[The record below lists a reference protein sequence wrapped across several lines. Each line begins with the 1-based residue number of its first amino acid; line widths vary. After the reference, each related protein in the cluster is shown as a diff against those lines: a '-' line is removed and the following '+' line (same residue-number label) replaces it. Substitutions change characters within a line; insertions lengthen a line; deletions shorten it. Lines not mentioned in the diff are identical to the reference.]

1 MTQAVQV
8 PRSLPL
14 MSQGE
19 RDAIADGYID
29 LASQYGSYDSQLKVF
44 LEAERFRNCLKYRR
58 VLQCGKCQHH
68 YGLTFSCNSRM
79 CDKCARRLYRT
90 VFQALY
96 DELKPYWTDRAKTY
110 GPKLLTLTFNTNRW
124 NRGLPS
130 KRDLERCQKEIR
142 QFVIRFYHKFAAK
155 RSRNGRWYL
164 TKKWRG
170 CGAVA
175 VAELGSQNNLHF
187 HFLVY
192 GPHIP
197 QRQLS
202 AAWTGITGDSGIVD
216 IRKVQTPADAT
227 RYILK
232 YVTKPPVNNSFKAVA
247 AWSWLMKGKR
257 RLSTY
262 GVMFNRKKI
271 APAPRGDTSLCCWFD
286 GQKLRFRGLSTDADN
301 VLLDWKLFAAEVSSG
316 EIPAVNPYMDL
327 TEWGIKNRNFEV
339 TN

>member
-1 MTQAVQV
+1 MPALVKS
-8 PRSLPL
+8 PRCIPL
-14 MSQGE
+14 MTQGE
-19 RDAIADGYID
+19 REAVANCFVDM
-29 LASQYGSYDSQLKVF
+29 ASQYGRTVDLLPVL

-58 VLQCGKCQHH
+58 VFHCAKCQHN

-96 DELKPYWTDRAKTY
+96 DELKPYWTHREKTY

-124 NRGLPS
+124 KKGLPS
-130 KRDLERCQKEIR
+130 KKDLERCQREAR
-142 QFVIRFYHKFAAK
+142 QFVIRYYHKFAAR
-155 RSRNGRWYL
+155 RSRNGLWYL

-175 VAELGSQNNLHF
+175 VAELGGQNNLHF

-192 GPHIP
+192 GPFIT
-197 QRQLS
+197 QRELS

-216 IRKVQTPADAT
+216 IRKVETPADAV

-232 YVTKPPVNNSFKAVA
+232 YVTKPPVNSSFRAVA

-262 GVMFNRKKI
+262 GVMFNRKRIK
-271 APAPRGDTSLCCWFD
+271 PKPPPVRLLCWFD
-286 GQKLRFRGLSTDADN
+286 GAQLDYRGLSTDAAN
-301 VLLDWKLFAAEVSSG
+301 VLLDWKLFAADVG
-316 EIPAVNPYMDL
+316 GGKIPAARPLLDL
-327 TEWGIKNRNFEV
+327 CQWGIENRNF
-339 TN
+339 NMSG